1 MEYTLTAL
9 GYVKG
14 GYENRERTQ
23 DNQSDDGVIDIIT
36 PLLGIKVC
44 IKDPTELMLK
54 LLDAFHRFVR
64 LWLR

>member
-1 MEYTLTAL
+1 M
-9 GYVKG
+9 K
-14 GYENRERTQ
+14 NRERTQ

-36 PLLGIKVC
+36 PLLSIKVC